1 MTTTHDVKNEE
12 FAWRDARTRRNAC
25 LQRSRER
32 AGRTE
37 LPYPQL
43 SHDYNQGMNSC
54 DVASQVW
61 SYYSVARYS
70 HWRNWWPMLWLIL
83 DASIA
88 NVLYL
93 YRLKGFSEADLSH
106 RGLQTTI
113 GLQLLRNPASVLRQ
127 RESQTTIIGQRP
139 SGIETPQHH
148 WFQPGK
154 GKRGDCE
161 QCKPPAAKLG
171 RRFKKPLRLP
181 LQEISTNTRR
191 QQQRGPRS
199 SFKCKQCNV
208 WLCKASDCWQRYHLD
223 SDTREQQESS
233 QSRGCVQTIE

>member
-1 MTTTHDVKNEE
+1 MTTAHDVKNEPI
-12 FAWRDARTRRNAC
+12 AWRDAATRRNAC
-25 LQRSRER
+25 LERAREK

-93 YRLKGFSEADLSH
+93 YRQKGFKESDLSH
-106 RGLQTTI
+106 RDLQTTI
-113 GLQLLRNPASVLRQ
+113 GLQLLGQPAAVLRK
-127 RESQTTIIGQRP
+127 RESGVIIVGQKP
-139 SGIETPQHH
+139 SEIRKEPHQLV
-148 WFQPGK
+148 K
-154 GKRGDCE
+154 AEAGKRGYCAW
-161 QCKPPAAKLG
+161 CKGPSLKRGPKTD
-171 RRFKKPLRLP
+171 RTP
-181 LQEISTNTRR
+181 LQAISTNI
-191 QQQRGPRS
+191 QRTTARS
-199 SFKCKQCNV
+199 GHRTSFKCEDCKV
-208 WLCKASDCWQRYHLD
+208 WLCQDSYCYERYHD
-223 SDTREQQESS
+223 AYANSSS
-233 QSRGCVQTIE
+233 Q

>member
-1 MTTTHDVKNEE
+1 MMTTAHDVKNEP
-12 FAWRDARTRRNAC
+12 FAWRDAATRRNAC
-25 LQRSRER
+25 LERAREK

-93 YRLKGFSEADLSH
+93 YRLKGFAESQLSH
-106 RGLQTTI
+106 RHLQTTI
-113 GLQLLRNPASVLRQ
+113 GLQLLRQPAAVLRN
-127 RESQTTIIGQRP
+127 RESDVQVYGQKRSIIKQPQHQWVQPGQGQR
-139 SGIETPQHH
+139 GE
-148 WFQPGK
+148 
-154 GKRGDCE
+154 CA
-161 QCKPPAAKLG
+161 QCKSPTARPGAPSKKQRKALG
-171 RRFKKPLRLP
+171 
-181 LQEISTNTRR
+181 EINVNTRPKR
-191 QQQRGPRS
+191 TRYPR
-199 SFKCKQCNV
+199 
-208 WLCKASDCWQRYHLD
+208 
-223 SDTREQQESS
+223 
-233 QSRGCVQTIE
+233 